1 MSIFPSEDGRR
12 VSEKRKRLA
21 RVISEKNQARLRMMG
36 DNPMIDVDPRNF
48 ERFSDH
54 KSIERDLARW
64 DEASLDNLLVYHD
77 PRSAGTYGFV
87 W

>member
-1 MSIFPSEDGRR
+1 
-12 VSEKRKRLA
+12 
-21 RVISEKNQARLRMMG
+21 MMG